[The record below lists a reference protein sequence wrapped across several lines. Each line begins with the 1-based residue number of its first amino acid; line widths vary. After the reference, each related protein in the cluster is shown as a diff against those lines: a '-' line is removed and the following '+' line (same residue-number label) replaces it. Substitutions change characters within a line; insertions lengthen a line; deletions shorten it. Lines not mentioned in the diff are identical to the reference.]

1 MEAEERSVLL
11 VEDDAMVESWL
22 RMSLKDSV
30 FKLAEVA
37 ISADDAMH
45 ALNARTFDIVLVDFH
60 LPNKSGGELVR
71 EMRANGKLVPVVL
84 MTANAHRGFNEVARE
99 VGAQGSV
106 LKTGSVDDLLSALRR
121 VLCGERITDVRH
133 PRRPDGQAALSR
145 REREVI
151 RLVAKG
157 STNREIAAE
166 LGIADETV
174 KTLVARVFAKLGTRR
189 RAEAVAAAHERGVL

>member
-1 MEAEERSVLL
+1 MEQEAQTVLL

-22 RMSLKDSV
+22 RMSLTDSE

-37 ISADDAMH
+37 ISADDALQ
-45 ALNARTFDIVLVDFH
+45 ALDSRSFDIVLVDFH
-60 LPNKSGGELVR
+60 LPRKSGGELVR
-71 EMRANGKLVPVVL
+71 EMRASGKLVPVVL

-121 VLCGERITDVRH
+121 VLRGERITDVRH